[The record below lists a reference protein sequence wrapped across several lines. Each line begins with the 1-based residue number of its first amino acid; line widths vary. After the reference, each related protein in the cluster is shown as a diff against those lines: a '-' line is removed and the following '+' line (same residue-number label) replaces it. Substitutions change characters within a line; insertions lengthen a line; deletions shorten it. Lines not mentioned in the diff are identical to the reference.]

1 MNNPSSEDNQS
12 SVVGGAPLSSSQSKV
27 ASDEEMTTTEQQ
39 RHHTAADSP
48 KVPDQPAN
56 GRSKTTLVLI
66 ALIVLSSVVI
76 IALSVALARTG
87 SGSSESGKEA
97 VIDVTLP
104 LTPFPSFSPSSSRAT
119 IAIPNWDINYIGIA
133 SDFGV
138 DRPDEI
144 TFMYE
149 IGAGRLFKFS
159 LFAQG
164 CMDNITGL
172 NYTITTAINPTDD
185 YATEN
190 LDVILAV
197 KNMSSISESNIW
209 NENTSTMEFCIMLQ
223 LISVMSGMVIRE
235 EARNFAL
242 KLVNVGVF
250 GTQSAV
256 QNEQQEEEIPGI
268 LS

>member
-1 MNNPSSEDNQS
+1 MNNPSSEDNPS
-12 SVVGGAPLSSSQSKV
+12 SVVGGEPLSSPYKV
-27 ASDEEMTTTEQQ
+27 ASDEEMMTTEQQ
-39 RHHTAADSP
+39 RQHTAADSP
-48 KVPDQPAN
+48 NVPDQPAN

-76 IALSVALARTG
+76 IALSVALARNG

-119 IAIPNWDINYIGIA
+119 IAIPNWDLNYIGIA

-197 KNMSSISESNIW
+197 KNMSSISKSNIW

-268 LS
+268 FS